1 MDHCRIL
8 YFVTDLSPAFVPA
21 FMLDRQALGQMAE
34 QGGQGS
40 QTQHRRNKDVPFER
54 LEAVV
59 ENLDRCQFS

>member
-8 YFVTDLSPAFVPA
+8 YFVTDLPPIFVSA
-21 FMLDRQALGQMAE
+21 FMLDRQALGQMAG

-40 QTQHRRNKDVPFER
+40 QTQHRRYKDVTFER

-59 ENLDRCQFS
+59 ENLDRCRFS